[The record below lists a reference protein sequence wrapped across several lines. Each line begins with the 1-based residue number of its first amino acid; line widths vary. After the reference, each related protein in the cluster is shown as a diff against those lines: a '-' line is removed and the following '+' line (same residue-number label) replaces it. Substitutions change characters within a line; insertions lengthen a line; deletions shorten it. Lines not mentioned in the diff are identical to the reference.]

1 MAQEGVIRNFMV
13 ALGFKTDNSGL
24 GQMQNAMKGVEL
36 KAVALKGALMAL
48 ATGAVIAVRQT
59 ASELDK
65 LYFSSQRIGAS
76 ATNITAFGNAIS
88 QMGGNAETA
97 LGTLE
102 SLAEKMRNSPG
113 YEGMINSLGV
123 NTKQTNGEMRDRVE
137 VMKDLSGVLAQ
148 MPAYQANAYASSLGI
163 DQNTL
168 LAMRDGKFLSNM
180 EKYQKIQEQ
189 LGIND
194 DLTKSG
200 NEFMTEYRD
209 LTMMTKTGFQVIVMQ
224 AGKAL
229 TPILRLLNQ
238 LIQSGISAFSQL
250 NPEIKNMLGI
260 ALRFA
265 MAALVMGGFIKTFG
279 LLFKFIP
286 MIKGLIGLV
295 RLLNLSLLASPIGFI
310 IALAAALAL
319 LYDDYQTW
327 KEGGKSLFDWSKWTS
342 GLNVALDFIQKVG
355 QYFVDLKNKIISV
368 LSEIDPSIQ
377 DFIKNA
383 LKVVAIGFAFSK
395 LSQIFKMLGGVKSI
409 FSVLGKSLGFA
420 KGGIIGLSKG
430 AFKLIRALL
439 SLSFGVKK
447 LMPVLRMLLNVFKF
461 TPIGRAIVLIGLLA
475 SAIQW
480 LIKDF
485 NKWKSGADSFL
496 PWGKWSKSIDK
507 VMDKIRGFLDLLGEF
522 KDRTIKFV
530 QKFLADPLGAIKDV
544 FNGDTEEDEAPIAP
558 KETSDTIKVINATSK
573 AVVDGTKEILGKGL
587 DILGNVIFPSANASV
602 VAPKAYD
609 PKPEESNESVFDK
622 AAEAAK
628 IIAQKSVETVVNV
641 GKSVDQV
648 VKNAVSESTK
658 LSSTINKVLSVKGTQ
673 RTYQMA
679 DGSIETRD
687 KGTVAWRNNNPGN
700 LKFEFKG
707 SADKTVKSKRSREK
721 ALSDVQKRYD
731 GVVDLDQW
739 GNAIFATPELGAA
752 AKSQLLKK
760 SFGNLTVPQ
769 MLRKY
774 AVSDYSGKTNYK
786 AYEGTINTEAG
797 KRGVSLTDKII
808 NSMTKDEFEALAM
821 GMVVA
826 EGVKKGMVS
835 RVGGD
840 NVFPTSK
847 STIEPN
853 IQTFAPPINNPN
865 KEQVNQTNS
874 NTKSSQVT
882 IHQEYKTEMTINGAK
897 DPQAS
902 AQAVKRSQ
910 ENANIIMARSAVGP
924 IA

>member
-123 NTKQTNGEMRDRVE
+123 NTKQANGEMRDRVD

-189 LGIND
+189 LGMND

-229 TPILRLLNQ
+229 IPILRLLNQ

-265 MAALVMGGFIKTFG
+265 MATLVFGGFIKTFG
-279 LLFKFIP
+279 LLLKFIP

-327 KEGGKSLFDWSKWTS
+327 KEGGKSLIDWSNWTEGIES
-342 GLNVALDFIQKVG
+342 AFDVLKSIYQNVVAFKDNVTEA
-355 QYFVDLKNKIISV
+355 
-368 LSEIDPSIQ
+368 LSELDPSVQ
-377 DFIKNA
+377 NTIKTFA
-383 LKVVAIGFAFSK
+383 KFGAIGLI
-395 LSQIFKMLGGVKSI
+395 LSRFVLGFKILGIAKKAINGLGGSI
-409 FSVLGKSLGFA
+409 KWL
-420 KGGIIGLSKG
+420 
-430 AFKLIRALL
+430 FKLF
-439 SLSFGVKK
+439 SFS
-447 LMPVLRMLLNVFKF
+447 
-461 TPIGRAIVLIGLLA
+461 PIGRAIALIGLLIT
-475 SAIQW
+475 AIGW

-496 PWGKWSKSIDK
+496 PWAKWSKSIDRI
-507 VMDKIRGFLDLLGEF
+507 MDKIRSFLDLLGNV
-522 KDRTIKFV
+522 KDKVINFV
-530 QKFLADPLGAIKDV
+530 QKIISDPVGAIKDV
-544 FNGDTEEDEAPIAP
+544 VEVAKDGLESLNTTEPSEPVKKVNEVSKNIVDGANNIANKTLEIGITTIKGLIGST
-558 KETSDTIKVINATSK
+558 KETLGLGDNQSK
-573 AVVDGTKEILGKGL
+573 ADATKLADGVKAITQKG
-587 DILGNVIFPSANASV
+587 V
-602 VAPKAYD
+602 
-609 PKPEESNESVFDK
+609 
-622 AAEAAK
+622 EA
-628 IIAQKSVETVVNV
+628 VVNV
-641 GKSVDQV
+641 GKSVDQTVKTSFSTNKVGKELKLSEQDIVDIMKVASTEV
-648 VKNAVSESTK
+648 VGSLKGKNFENQAAGVVDTILNRAASEKFGDGVRGVVNQPYAFSDINSNQKTAYGSVQKVPMSRVSKRMEKFVREYLEKRANGQASSVGENISYANPNYLGKASASTK
-658 LSSTINKVLSVKGTQ
+658 KWVAEVEAQAKESGQIFGAGKAIHVHGT
-673 RTYQMA
+673 
-679 DGSIETRD
+679 
-687 KGTVAWRNNNPGN
+687 P
-700 LKFEFKG
+700 
-707 SADKTVKSKRSREK
+707 SADKAKIPKPYYISTPTRSNTSN
-721 ALSDVQKRYD
+721 AL
-731 GVVDLDQW
+731 
-739 GNAIFATPELGAA
+739 N
-752 AKSQLLKK
+752 
-760 SFGNLTVPQ
+760 NLP
-769 MLRKY
+769 KD
-774 AVSDYSGKTNYK
+774 S
-786 AYEGTINTEAG
+786 
-797 KRGVSLTDKII
+797 VSLA
-808 NSMTKDEFEALAM
+808 NFAQNAY
-821 GMVVA
+821 V
-826 EGVKKGMVS
+826 
-835 RVGGD
+835 
-840 NVFPTSK
+840 PTG
-847 STIEPN
+847 
-853 IQTFAPPINNPN
+853 NPN

-882 IHQEYKTEMTINGAK
+882 IHQEYKTEMTINGAR

-910 ENANIIMARSAVGP
+910 ENANVFMARNAVGA

>member
-123 NTKQTNGEMRDRVE
+123 NTKQANGEMRDRVE

-189 LGIND
+189 LGMND

-229 TPILRLLNQ
+229 IPILRLLNQ

-265 MAALVMGGFIKTFG
+265 MATLVFGGFIKTFG
-279 LLFKFIP
+279 LLLKFIP

-310 IALAAALAL
+310 ISLAAALAL

-327 KEGGKSLFDWSKWTS
+327 KEGGKSLIDWSNWTEGIESAFDVLKSIYQNVVAFKDNVTEALS
-342 GLNVALDFIQKVG
+342 GL
-355 QYFVDLKNKIISV
+355 
-368 LSEIDPSIQ
+368 DPSVQ
-377 DFIKNA
+377 NTIKTFA
-383 LKVVAIGFAFSK
+383 KFGAIGLI
-395 LSQIFKMLGGVKSI
+395 LSRFVLGFKILGIAKKAIHGLGGSI
-409 FSVLGKSLGFA
+409 KWL
-420 KGGIIGLSKG
+420 
-430 AFKLIRALL
+430 FKLF
-439 SLSFGVKK
+439 S
-447 LMPVLRMLLNVFKF
+447 F
-461 TPIGRAIVLIGLLA
+461 TPIGRAIALIGLLIT
-475 SAIQW
+475 AIGW

-496 PWGKWSKSIDK
+496 PWGKWSKSIDRI
-507 VMDKIRGFLDLLGEF
+507 MDKIRNFLDLLSNV
-522 KDRTIKFV
+522 KDKVINFV
-530 QKFLADPLGAIKDV
+530 QKIISDPVEAVKEVVEVAKDGLESLNNSEPSEPVKKVNEISKNIVDGANNIANKTLEIGVTTIKGLVGSTKETLGLGDDQSKADATKLADGIKSMTQK
-544 FNGDTEEDEAPIAP
+544 G
-558 KETSDTIKVINATSK
+558 
-573 AVVDGTKEILGKGL
+573 VD
-587 DILGNVIFPSANASV
+587 A
-602 VAPKAYD
+602 
-609 PKPEESNESVFDK
+609 
-622 AAEAAK
+622 
-628 IIAQKSVETVVNV
+628 VVNV

-648 VKNAVSESTK
+648 VKDSFKFEQKYTFSFGKDVDKYIKEASEK
-658 LSSTINKVLSVKGTQ
+658 YQIDEKVLRGFVKMEAGWTGKMSPTGAIGTGQ
-673 RTYQMA
+673 FIQSTWDGLAKTKDGQQIGMTKIGKRFRTDQ
-679 DGSIETRD
+679 DPRHD
-687 KGTVAWRNNNPGN
+687 KRINTLATGLLAKQN
-700 LKFEFKG
+700 
-707 SADKTVKSKRSREK
+707 
-721 ALSDVQKRYD
+721 SD
-731 GVVDLDQW
+731 
-739 GNAIFATPELGAA
+739 I
-752 AKSQLLKK
+752 
-760 SFGNLTVPQ
+760 
-769 MLRKY
+769 LRKY
-774 AVSDYSGKTNYK
+774 KIPITGENLYLAHNIGAETFARALTGKADEKGLK
-786 AYEGTINTEAG
+786 AMRQN
-797 KRGVSLTDKII
+797 
-808 NSMTKDEFEALAM
+808 
-821 GMVVA
+821 GM
-826 EGVKKGMVS
+826 KKGETPKQFVDRQRAIFMKHYSKANELTIVQ
-835 RVGGD
+835 D
-840 NVFPTSK
+840 N
-847 STIEPN
+847 STTVRNAGATPKAAPN
-853 IQTFAPPINNPN
+853 IQTITPPTGNPN

-882 IHQEYKTEMTINGAK
+882 IHQEYKTEMTINGAR

-910 ENANIIMARSAVGP
+910 ENANVFMARNAVGA